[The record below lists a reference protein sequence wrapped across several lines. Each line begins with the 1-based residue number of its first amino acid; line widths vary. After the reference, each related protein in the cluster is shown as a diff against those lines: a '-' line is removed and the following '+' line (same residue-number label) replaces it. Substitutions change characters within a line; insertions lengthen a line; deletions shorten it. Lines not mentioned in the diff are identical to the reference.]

1 MSSQPTHSAVEETPC
16 SLRAAQSGDAQAQG
30 RAVPIPPGQW
40 WERQRWGGAIRGAQ
54 EEVPTQRGSRPLWF
68 KLSPRCEHGREL
80 GSAARGRQWEM
91 GDGQEEPGILA
102 SRVRLS

>member
-1 MSSQPTHSAVEETPC
+1 M
-16 SLRAAQSGDAQAQG
+16 LRRRAGQSPSHPASGG
-30 RAVPIPPGQW
+30 SVRGG
-40 WERQRWGGAIRGAQ
+40 GGAIRGAQ

-102 SRVRLS
+102 SR